1 MSTPSA
7 NTARRGRSYFVERLG
22 AYFPMADDPPE
33 SQRGQRFGY
42 PRPGLLH
49 TEHVPTQTESIT
61 RLLEIIAPAR
71 QRLVDHPLYREIR
84 DIQHLRIFLQSH
96 VFAVW
101 DFMSLLRSLQAC
113 LTCVATPWLPSAY
126 PSPGRSLTRSD
137 SAGRAANFAT
147 GKSVTSS

>member
-7 NTARRGRSYFVERLG
+7 NTARRGRSYFVERLR

-71 QRLVDHPLYREIR
+71 HGLVVHPLYRKIR
-84 DIQHLRIFLQSH
+84 DIHHLWLFIECN
-96 VFAVW
+96 VF
-101 DFMSLLRSLQAC
+101 S
-113 LTCVATPWLPSAY
+113 
-126 PSPGRSLTRSD
+126 
-137 SAGRAANFAT
+137 
-147 GKSVTSS
+147 